1 MRRKLRL
8 YLIGILSLGY
18 LFVLSIRSYRAISKI
33 ILSNSLS
40 RYLEYSAVMFGV
52 LNAIYQIAF
61 QTTQD
66 QYLHGYSSVHA

>member
-8 YLIGILSLGY
+8 YLIGILSLEY
-18 LFVLSIRSYRAISKI
+18 VFVLSIRSYRAISKV

-40 RYLEYSAVMFGV
+40 SYLEYSAVMFGV

-61 QTTQD
+61 QTPQG
-66 QYLHGYSSVHA
+66 QYLYGYSSVHV